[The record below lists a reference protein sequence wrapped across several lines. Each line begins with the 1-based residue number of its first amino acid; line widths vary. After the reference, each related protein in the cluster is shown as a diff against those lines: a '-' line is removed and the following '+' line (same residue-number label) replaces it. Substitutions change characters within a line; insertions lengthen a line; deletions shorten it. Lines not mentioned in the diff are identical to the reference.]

1 MRRQVR
7 TLFEGRVHALVGAVV
22 VVVDERLHARARR
35 RRDEGLDLAL
45 AGGGHRRRVDHELG
59 GRLQEDTC
67 SENTQWTCSDVV
79 GQPFRKVSVYIYTC
93 CTSTLIQSTVT
104 STVAVRVHCH
114 RTQQM

>member
-1 MRRQVR
+1 MSRWVR

-45 AGGGHRRRVDHELG
+45 AGGGHWRRVDHELS

-67 SENTQWTCSDVV
+67 SQHARSGRVV
-79 GQPFRKVSVYIYTC
+79 TSSVNHFAKLVS
-93 CTSTLIQSTVT
+93 TSTP
-104 STVAVRVHCH
+104 AAPVH
-114 RTQQM
+114 